1 MAELLD
7 DIEESLM
14 KHICIV
20 AGALAFWGSPAF
32 AADQTLPLAS
42 MTCRQFVDLP
52 QDTMGTILNWMLG
65 YTQDSDAPAE
75 INFGKRA
82 DLAKK
87 LATYCA
93 ENPTHGIMNALD
105 NISDADDDSD
115 PLKSVVGTWTFEN
128 KQVWVVVRPDGSA
141 MQCRIGPDGAVYF
154 ARGTFRAPD
163 TLAWEKI
170 WGDDKVVR
178 DKDAISLTG
187 KFGTF
192 KYKADPGSGPSN
204 KCQAS

>member
-1 MAELLD
+1 
-7 DIEESLM
+7 M
-14 KHICIV
+14 KYVHII
-20 AGALAFWGSPAF
+20 AGALALLATPAL
-32 AADQTLPLAS
+32 AADQTLPLAN

-52 QDTMGTILNWMLG
+52 QDTMGTILNWMMG
-65 YTQDSDAPAE
+65 YIQDPDAPAE

-93 ENPTHGIMNALD
+93 QNPSHGIMNALD
-105 NISDADDDSD
+105 NVSDAGDDAD
-115 PLKSVVGTWTFEN
+115 PLKSVAGTWTFED

-154 ARGTFRAPD
+154 SRGTFRPPD
-163 TLAWEKI
+163 TLAWDKI

-178 DKDAISLTG
+178 DRDAITLTG

-192 KYKADPGSGPSN
+192 KYKSDSGSGPSS